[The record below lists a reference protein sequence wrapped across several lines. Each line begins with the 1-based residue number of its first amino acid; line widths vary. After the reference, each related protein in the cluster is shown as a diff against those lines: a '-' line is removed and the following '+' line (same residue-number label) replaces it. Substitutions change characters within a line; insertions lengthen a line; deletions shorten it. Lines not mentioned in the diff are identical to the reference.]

1 LIQELPQK
9 NQTPRTI
16 VILQSNY
23 IPWKGYFDLM
33 NAADEFVL
41 FDEVQFT
48 RRDWRNRNKIIVDGQ
63 PKWLT
68 IPVQSKDRYHATVNE
83 MCVSDDKWAQK
94 HLATIKHAYR
104 KAPFFKDYLPLLE
117 DCYAIASGMERLSDI
132 NRLFLERLAPLLG
145 IKTPMTRSEDVPRT
159 TDAPDARL
167 VEICLARSGTDYL
180 SGPAA
185 KSYIDRTTFTKAGVG
200 LHYAD
205 YTGYPEYPQASEVFE
220 HGVSVIDLIMWT
232 GVEAASHLKSRQSF
246 AAITET
252 A

>member
-1 LIQELPQK
+1 MA
-9 NQTPRTI
+9 RTI

-48 RRDWRNRNKIIVDGQ
+48 RRDWRNRNRVVVDGQ

-68 IPVQSKDRYHATVNE
+68 VPVQSKDRYHAAINQMYVA
-83 MCVSDDKWAQK
+83 DDRWAQK

-104 KAPFFKDYLPLLE
+104 KAPFFKDYVPLLE
-117 DCYAIASGMERLSDI
+117 DCYAAAAEMERLSDI

-145 IKTPMTRSEDVPRT
+145 IGTPMTRSEDIPRT
-159 TDAPDARL
+159 AEAPDARL
-167 VEICLARSGTDYL
+167 VEICLARGGTDYL

-185 KSYIDRTTFTKAGVG
+185 KSYIDRATFAEAGVR
-200 LHYAD
+200 LHYANYD
-205 YTGYPEYPQASEVFE
+205 GYPEYPQASEAFE
-220 HGVSVIDLIMWT
+220 HGVSVIDLLMQT
-232 GVEAASHLKSRQSF
+232 GAEAAAHMKSRRGL
-246 AAITET
+246 AAIAEIS
-252 A
+252 